1 MKGMIN
7 VNDKNYDSNNVNKI
21 TNGGYTSDEMNN
33 KYRFQKRWQ
42 EKNGYIVKSYRL
54 NEETIKNLLKF
65 SEENDM
71 SQASILRNAFQR
83 YKERTKL
90 DVFLR
95 FTVSPQDKKCDIKK
109 GFKIT
114 KEFAEEIESVGK
126 RSGHT
131 YGYFVTK
138 ILDDYME
145 EENKTKNK
153 SINEQNKNP

>member
-1 MKGMIN
+1 M
-7 VNDKNYDSNNVNKI
+7 NDKDYDSNKVNNRV
-21 TNGGYTSDEMNN
+21 NGGYTSDEMNN

-54 NEETIKNLLKF
+54 NEETIKKLLKF

-71 SQASILRNAFQR
+71 SQARILRDAFQR

-95 FTVSPQDKKCDIKK
+95 FVASPQDKKCDIKK

-114 KEFAEEIESVGK
+114 KEFAEEIETVCK
-126 RSGHT
+126 QSGHT

-138 ILDDYME
+138 ILDDYMAE
-145 EENKTKNK
+145 VNKPKNN
-153 SINEQNKNP
+153 SIDE